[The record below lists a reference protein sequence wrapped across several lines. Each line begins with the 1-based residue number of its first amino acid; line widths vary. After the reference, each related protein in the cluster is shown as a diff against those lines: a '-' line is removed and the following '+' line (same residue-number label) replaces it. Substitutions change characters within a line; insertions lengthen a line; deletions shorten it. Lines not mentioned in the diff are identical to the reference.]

1 MRARWLQLTA
11 WVVATTLIVVLVRS
25 TDTKGL
31 IAALGSANGAWL
43 AAAILSFL
51 AIQPLG
57 GMQWRSF
64 LPAAIAPTRRR
75 MVEVFSLTSVANN
88 STTSVVGHAAGVA
101 LLAAEAGVGLG
112 PAVTVLAYDQLTV
125 GTVKLLVFALA
136 TVFAPLPSSMAMAFG
151 GLVVA
156 LGVLLAAMVV
166 LALNHERLTTW
177 RPANQWL
184 ADATALVARTGASLR
199 AVRGAGPFL
208 KGAGFQV
215 AIRVAEGSAIA
226 AVQYAFGLEVS
237 LSSTLLVLAA
247 TNIATVVPF
256 VPANLGTYEAAVF
269 GAYRILGISEETA
282 LALAVAQHACQL
294 LPAVG
299 AGYLLLTLRPAVVA
313 PSKSA
318 PGA

>member
-11 WVVATTLIVVLVRS
+11 WVVATTLIVVLVRG
-25 TDTKGL
+25 TDAKGL
-31 IAALGSANGAWL
+31 LSALGSANGAWL
-43 AAAILSFL
+43 VATVLCFLS
-51 AIQPLG
+51 IQPLG
-57 GMQWRSF
+57 GLQWRSF
-64 LPAAIAPTRRR
+64 LPSAIAPSRRR

-136 TVFAPLPSSMAMAFG
+136 TVLAPLPDSMATAFG

-156 LGVLLAAMVV
+156 LAVLLAAM
-166 LALNHERLTTW
+166 LALAFNHERLTAW
-177 RPANQWL
+177 RPSSDWL
-184 ADATALVARTGASLR
+184 AKATRLIAGTAASLR
-199 AVRGAGPFL
+199 AVQGFTPFL

-215 AIRVAEGSAIA
+215 AIRIAEGSAIA
-226 AVQYAFGLEVS
+226 TVQYAFGLDVS
-237 LSSTLLVLAA
+237 LASTLLVLAA
-247 TNIATVVPF
+247 TNIATVIPF

-269 GAYRILGISEETA
+269 GAYRILGIPQETA
-282 LALAVAQHACQL
+282 LAMAVAQHACQL

-299 AGYLLLTLRPAVVA
+299 AGYLLLTLRPGVIA
-313 PSKSA
+313 PR
-318 PGA
+318 PTPPT